1 MVPIV
6 DTDVLVIGGGG
17 AGARAA
23 LSAAESGARVMLA
36 LKGLLGRSG
45 ATAYRVSSVGRF
57 QAATGLADPDDT
69 PAEHFRDIVSAAQG
83 MCSERLARVVASEA
97 PRVLD
102 DLVARG
108 VELDTVDGRPR
119 EGDHPLH
126 RGGRAAVRAQPRSTR
141 DHGRRLRARSGR
153 GCRSRQPRVRPA
165 RLRRDPSRHVPAV
178 AAPVASRARD
188 AQRGRRG
195 LPPAVPAGRS
205 VAGGVRGPLWH
216 RGSWGGQRLSLGDY
230 VTGMG
235 AARGATAAGGRSC

>member
-45 ATAYRVSSVGRF
+45 ATAYRVSSVGGF

-69 PAEHFRDIVSAAQG
+69 PEEHFRDIVSAAQG

-108 VELDTVDGRPR
+108 VELDTLDGRPR

-126 RGGRAAVRAQPRSTR
+126 RGA
-141 DHGRRLRARSGR
+141 
-153 GCRSRQPRVRPA
+153 A
-165 RLRRDPSRHVPAV
+165 RLFAPSLVPPEITGDGYALALGAGADLANLEYV
-178 AAPVASRARD
+178 
-188 AQRGRRG
+188 QRGFGVIHPVTYLLSPHRWRLVPEMRNG
-195 LPPAVPAGRS
+195 DGVAFLPRYLPAGLS
-205 VAGGVRGPLWH
+205 PEECAGRCGIGAP
-216 RGSWGGQRLSLGDY
+216 
-230 VTGMG
+230 G
-235 AARGATAAGGRSC
+235 AASV